1 MIFLT
6 LILTVRQLLLVS
18 KQFDQLTGTGRGDS
32 PVNDQGIT
40 DRDRLLVIV
49 PLILIAGIPFRS
61 ITLDSWYQLRKLIE
75 TVLASSPFNYMDMYR
90 ILLQLPVQ
98 EWCALRNGRS
108 IRWVPEKWNFR
119 TCSYPTIHLWNFYFL
134 LLLLL
139 TLISSFTTVNIIF
152 YL

>member
-1 MIFLT
+1 MISLT

-61 ITLDSWYQLRKLIE
+61 ITLGSWYQLRKLIE
-75 TVLASSPFNYMDMYR
+75 TVLESSPFNYMDMYR

-98 EWCALRNGRS
+98 E
-108 IRWVPEKWNFR
+108 
-119 TCSYPTIHLWNFYFL
+119 
-134 LLLLL
+134 
-139 TLISSFTTVNIIF
+139 
-152 YL
+152 